1 MTRTIHITENPVKL
15 TGFNAILK
23 PSKFG
28 YTLRAV
34 VGEEIINKLD
44 EERKDC
50 LDWAI
55 SKLKCK
61 PNRATVKPE
70 PWEEVYPGK
79 YVVKFSWK
87 EENKPPIV
95 DCEGTLVTDENLPVY
110 EGSEVKIGFT
120 QKPYLL
126 RDGTT
131 YGTSLKLSGVQ
142 IVKVQEGASLGGDL
156 DESGVAS
163 LFGKTE
169 GFKDGDIDTTEAA
182 GTPASVEADDF

>member
-1 MTRTIHITENPVKL
+1 MTRPIHITENPVKL

-87 EENKPPIV
+87 EESKPPIV
-95 DCEGTLVTDENLPVY
+95 DCEGTLITDENLPVY

-120 QKPYLL
+120 QKAYLL

-142 IVKVQEGASLGGDL
+142 IIKVQEGASLGGDL
-156 DESGVAS
+156 DEKGVAS

-169 GFKDGDIDTTEAA
+169 GFKDGDIDTSEAA
-182 GTPASVEADDF
+182 GTPASVEDDF

>member
-34 VGEEIINKLD
+34 VGEEIIDALD
-44 EERKDC
+44 AERTDC
-50 LDWAI
+50 LDWCI

-79 YVVKFSWK
+79 FVVKFSWK

-95 DCEGTLVTDENLPVY
+95 DSEGTLITDENLPVY

-156 DESGVAS
+156 DEQGVAS

-169 GFKDGDIDTTEAA
+169 GFKDGDIDTTEAD
-182 GTPASVEADDF
+182 GTPSSVETDDF

>member
-1 MTRTIHITENPVKL
+1 MTRTIHITEQPVKL

-34 VGEEIINKLD
+34 VGEEIIDALD
-44 EERKDC
+44 AERTDC
-50 LDWAI
+50 LDWCI

-61 PNRATVKPE
+61 PNRATCKPE

-79 YVVKFSWK
+79 FVVKFSWK

-95 DCEGTLVTDENLPVY
+95 DCEGTLITDENLPVY

-156 DESGVAS
+156 DESGVAI

>member
-1 MTRTIHITENPVKL
+1 MARTIHLTEKPVKL

-28 YTLRAV
+28 YTLRAIV
-34 VGEEIINKLD
+34 DEDIVGKLE
-44 EERKDC
+44 EERKEA
-50 LDWAI
+50 LEWAQG
-55 SKLKCK
+55 KLKCK
-61 PNRATVKPE
+61 PSRATLKPT

-95 DCEGTLVTDENLPVY
+95 DCEGTLITDENLPVY
-110 EGSEVKIGFT
+110 EGSEVKIGFI
-120 QKPYLL
+120 QKPYIL
-126 RDGTT
+126 RDDTT

-163 LFGKTE
+163 LFGKTQ
-169 GFKDGDIDTTEAA
+169 GFKDGDIDTTEAS
-182 GTPASVEADDF
+182 GTPSSVESDDF